1 MIKEQTVKLK
11 FFTIL
16 FAVMMINVAALEV
29 DVDEIK
35 KTSKIEFENYRG
47 PVSRN
52 ESQASIRN
60 IGYQLGLFEGNNE
73 LFRYH
78 MKYSIIHAVDE
89 KIKDKYDA
97 DILSIDREAE
107 VDHIRNIR
115 YIMSGYLSKYYGYT
129 KRQADSL
136 AVFLTYYNAFYRGNI
151 EYFNDK
157 YKEVVMMHI
166 NKINA
171 GISTKYYE
179 WPGNTKI
186 LIPLTK
192 SSQKDKLKS
201 LETFEISDSKIIE
214 EIRKSNDKKIDDRKE
229 IVKLKEKE
237 LSEEKKTIEKE
248 KKDVEAEKK
257 EVEKQK
263 DAIVKEKEEIAK
275 KEAEIKKEKE
285 EAATIKDQK
294 ERQKKEEEI
303 KKEEKKLEEKKA
315 EVTKKDE
322 AIKKEE
328 TKVAK
333 REETVKQKQ
342 QTSDS
347 KTQTVQKEKEQIK
360 KDETQPKSKEET
372 LAQKEKELKE
382 REDELKRQQR
392 DDKVYADKF
401 YYLKTQDYMVGG
413 HYNNEMYIID
423 AAGMKVSLKSPV
435 DKICGYKYLVYNE
448 GVVVITYKTTHE
460 SDHNLT
466 LLDLEKLEVK
476 KTGTDNIFF
485 RSFIEEYENHI
496 FAIIKNGDDFYLGKF
511 NKSLERV
518 AISDDKIDFAT
529 FITFYK
535 DYIYVNSL
543 KKEIIVLHK
552 NDLKNI
558 GVVKP

>member
-1 MIKEQTVKLK
+1 MKLK
-11 FFTIL
+11 FLTIL
-16 FAVMMINVAALEV
+16 FAVMMINVSALEV

-35 KTSKIEFENYRG
+35 KASKIEFENYRG
-47 PVSRN
+47 SVSRN

-60 IGYQLGLFEGNNE
+60 IGYQLGLFEENNE

-89 KIKDKYDA
+89 KTKDKYDA

-157 YKEVVMMHI
+157 YKEVVMKHI

-214 EIRKSNDKKIDDRKE
+214 EMRKSNDKKIDDRKE

-237 LSEEKKTIEKE
+237 LSEEKKIIEKE

-263 DAIVKEKEEIAK
+263 DAIVKENEEITK

-285 EAATIKDQK
+285 DVKTIKDQK

-315 EVTKKDE
+315 EVTKKEE
-322 AIKKEE
+322 AVRKEE
-328 TKVAK
+328 TKVVK
-333 REETVKQKQ
+333 KEETVKQKQ
-342 QTSDS
+342 QTTDS

-372 LAQKEKELKE
+372 LALKEKELKE

-460 SDHNLT
+460 SDHNLI
-466 LLDLEKLEVK
+466 LLDLEKLEAK

-496 FAIIKNGDDFYLGKF
+496 FAIVKNGDDFYLGKF